1 MDHPVTVVD
10 VVQKKEKSV
19 VEQYRCVNEDSSPT
33 ATNKGMFHT
42 SCVLYGLVFCDS
54 TDHVL
59 TTHLLYSAD
68 SRAYS

>member
-42 SCVLYGLVFCDS
+42 
-54 TDHVL
+54 T
-59 TTHLLYSAD
+59 D